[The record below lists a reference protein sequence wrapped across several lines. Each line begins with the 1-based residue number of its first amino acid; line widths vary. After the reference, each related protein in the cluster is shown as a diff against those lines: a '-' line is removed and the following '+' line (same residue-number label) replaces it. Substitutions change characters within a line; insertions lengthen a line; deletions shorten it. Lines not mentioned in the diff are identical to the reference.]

1 MDPLLRLR
9 PVIATKYHAAWPSL
23 PSSPLGFSKG
33 PLHRDIARS
42 QDGIHRRV
50 RDALERNSLIEE
62 ETTINFGHRDESP
75 TVLVY
80 TKWHDDKEWKRAV
93 EEMVASVA
101 KDFPSAIDGGLHFE
115 MTSPQ
120 SLKMAYPKDDDSPW
134 KKDFIAG
141 YCHVPALEPYDPEE
155 VSTSMPSEARMSS
168 HKRPRATGASL
179 VVYIENIN
187 NDNQITDF
195 ETFVTAAGFSGTF
208 FWPETKSP
216 IDRYHDGC
224 CWVQFQSEVDAT
236 RAPAV
241 LDNATFMGMNIV
253 TRSVTVNFL
262 RESTGSYDKGS
273 HLIKDVPIS
282 CKQKHP
288 HMQHD
293 SHKPP
298 QELINDKVKLENT
311 DENSIM
317 NLPDKSIP
325 QIAKD
330 DKMRQPW
337 FYVERLNPDSKRRE
351 FKRIA
356 LSQLDLHDIWSADNP
371 TGDTT
376 AMFARGIQM
385 SGLTTRVQVGE
396 EPPHGARFIALFGA
410 KSSGH
415 SMYWEPGR
423 LLGHDNKARVLVSHS
438 PTFLTPVDAG
448 SEYSSGTCHSH
459 IPIYRRPRS
468 VGLGWGG
475 YDLYN
480 EWQYLRRQAKKYVPE
495 RDYPT
500 RSAASN
506 VSFTSEVTGVHT
518 VSIGS
523 RTIKPWENIGQDRS
537 LWMEINQKEDRMDN
551 ALPPRIKRK

>member
-1 MDPLLRLR
+1 
-9 PVIATKYHAAWPSL
+9 
-23 PSSPLGFSKG
+23 
-33 PLHRDIARS
+33 
-42 QDGIHRRV
+42 
-50 RDALERNSLIEE
+50 
-62 ETTINFGHRDESP
+62 
-75 TVLVY
+75 
-80 TKWHDDKEWKRAV
+80 
-93 EEMVASVA
+93 
-101 KDFPSAIDGGLHFE
+101 
-115 MTSPQ
+115 
-120 SLKMAYPKDDDSPW
+120 
-134 KKDFIAG
+134 
-141 YCHVPALEPYDPEE
+141 
-155 VSTSMPSEARMSS
+155 MSS

-253 TRSVTVNFL
+253 TRSVTVNFKRARHGNVTSVQDPL
-262 RESTGSYDKGS
+262 
-273 HLIKDVPIS
+273 
-282 CKQKHP
+282 
-288 HMQHD
+288 MQ
-293 SHKPP
+293 
-298 QELINDKVKLENT
+298 
-311 DENSIM
+311 
-317 NLPDKSIP
+317 
-325 QIAKD
+325 
-330 DKMRQPW
+330 W
-337 FYVERLNPDSKRRE
+337 FYKGQLESIDSSKYPQPTY
-351 FKRIA
+351 K
-356 LSQLDLHDIWSADNP
+356 LHDIWSADNP

-506 VSFTSEVTGVHT
+506 VSFTPEVTGVHT